1 MLSNLKLV
9 RLQRGYKSKEVAEKL
24 HVSST
29 YISKLENGSAVLT
42 PEILARL
49 ARVYGV
55 SAKEL
60 I

>member
-9 RLQRGYKSKEVAEKL
+9 RLQKGYKAKEVAEKL
-24 HVSST
+24 DVSPA
-29 YISKLENGSAVLT
+29 YISKLENGSAVVT
-42 PEILARL
+42 PEILVRL

-55 SAKEL
+55 PAKEL